1 MGVRMKAHNNNGFLL
16 RFVMPG
22 VNRLATPL
30 GIDNTEIGISLQGFP
45 FEKGLLLCPSR
56 LFSKEHKYFL
66 KIFF

>member
-1 MGVRMKAHNNNGFLL
+1 MREGPPMGVRMKAHNNSGFLL

-45 FEKGLLLCPSR
+45 FEKKASTM
-56 LFSKEHKYFL
+56 S
-66 KIFF
+66 